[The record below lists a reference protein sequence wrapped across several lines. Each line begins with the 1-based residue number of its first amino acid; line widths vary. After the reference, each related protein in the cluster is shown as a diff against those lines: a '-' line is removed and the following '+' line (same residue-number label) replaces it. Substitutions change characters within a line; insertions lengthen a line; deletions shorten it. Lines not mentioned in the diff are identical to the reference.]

1 MTRYRRPRFALAL
14 FLLAW
19 AMAPIAGYATSIA
32 QQAQELMQRRATQ
45 DGPGL
50 TVLIA
55 KGDKAIFRSARGRAQ
70 IELGVP
76 LSPDKV
82 FRIASITKMFTA
94 AMVLKLAALGQLSI
108 DDTLAKY
115 LPDFPSAG
123 QITLRQLLGHTS
135 GVSDIV
141 SDVQPGFSRRDVDT
155 ATLIAEIRKRP
166 PDFSPGA
173 RWAYSNAGY
182 ILLGAV
188 IEKVTGK
195 PWHEAMR
202 GELFDAAKLHRTG
215 YGSHSTLIAG
225 RVSGYTTDAQT
236 QQVANASFINSSV
249 PAAAGGLV
257 SDADD
262 LWRWMRALAAGRVI
276 GQDGFKQMTIP
287 GPELPGVSPMYRYGL
302 GMYLWRVRG
311 STMVG
316 HTGQINGFASFV
328 GYLPAEEIT
337 VVVLANDDTFDARTT
352 GMRLAAIAL
361 CRPFP
366 NVIGVTIP
374 EEMLHKL
381 AGAYR
386 ADDGSIETL
395 SIKDGKLYAQRDKRN
410 PVPLQMTAER
420 HLHFVPDELNYF
432 LPIYDDVGEIIRLDY
447 FADGDS
453 PLPSGTLHEPP
464 SPAHTT
470 FRRMKR

>member
-1 MTRYRRPRFALAL
+1 MTRYRRPRMALAL
-14 FLLAW
+14 FLLVW
-19 AMAPIAGYATSIA
+19 TTTPIAVGAATIA
-32 QQAQELMQRRATQ
+32 QQAQALMQRSATQ

-50 TVLIA
+50 AVLIA
-55 KGDKAIFRSARGRAQ
+55 KGDNVIFRDARGRAQ
-70 IELGVP
+70 IELGMP
-76 LSPDKV
+76 LSADQV
-82 FRIASITKMFTA
+82 FRIASVTKMFTA

-115 LPDFPSAG
+115 LPDFPGAG

-141 SDVQPGFSRRDVDT
+141 SDVQPGFSRRDVNT
-155 ATLIAEIRKRP
+155 AALIAEIRKRP

-188 IEKVTGK
+188 IEKVMGK

-202 GELFDAAKLHRTG
+202 GELFDAAKLSRTG

-225 RVSGYTTDAQT
+225 RVSGYTTDPQT
-236 QQVANASFINSSV
+236 HQVANASFINSSV

-276 GQDGFKQMTIP
+276 GQDGFKQMITP
-287 GPELPGVSPMYRYGL
+287 GPDLPGISPMYRYGL

-311 STMVG
+311 SAMVG

-328 GYLPAEEIT
+328 GYLPAEGIT
-337 VVVLANDDTFDARTT
+337 IVALTNDDTFDARTM

-361 CRPFP
+361 GKPFP
-366 NVIGVTIP
+366 NVVGVTIS

-381 AGAYR
+381 AGTYR
-386 ADDGSIETL
+386 ADDGSTETL
-395 SIKDGKLYAQRDKRN
+395 SIKDGTLYAQRDTRM

-420 HLHFVPDELNYF
+420 HLHFVPDELSYF
-432 LPIYDDVGEIIRLDY
+432 LPVYDDGGKIVRLDY
-447 FADGDS
+447 FADEYI
-453 PLPSGTLHEPP
+453 PLPSGTLHEQP

>member
-1 MTRYRRPRFALAL
+1 MTRYRRPCMALAL

-19 AMAPIAGYATSIA
+19 AMAPTPVGAASIA
-32 QQAQELMQRRATQ
+32 QQTQELMQRSATQ

-50 TVLIA
+50 TVLVA
-55 KGDKAIFRSARGRAQ
+55 KGDKAIFRGARGRAQ

-76 LSPDKV
+76 LSADQV
-82 FRIASITKMFTA
+82 FRIASVTKTFTA

-115 LPDFPSAG
+115 LPDFPGAG

-155 ATLIAEIRKRP
+155 AALIAEIRKRP

-182 ILLGAV
+182 MLLGAV

-202 GELFDAAKLHRTG
+202 SELFDAAKLLRTG
-215 YGSHSTLIAG
+215 YGTHSTLIAG
-225 RVSGYTTDAQT
+225 RVSGYTTDPQMH
-236 QQVANASFINSSV
+236 QVNNASYVNSSV

-262 LWRWMRALAAGRVI
+262 LWRWMRALATGCVI
-276 GQDGFKQMTIP
+276 AQEGFKQMITA
-287 GPELPGVSPMYRYGL
+287 GPDLPGISPMYRYGL

-311 STMVG
+311 SAMVG

-337 VVVLANDDTFDARTT
+337 VVVLANDDTFDARTA

-361 CRPFP
+361 GKPFP
-366 NVIGVTIP
+366 NVVGVTIP

-381 AGAYR
+381 EGTYR

-395 SIKDGKLYAQRDKRN
+395 SIKDGKLYAQRDMHK

-420 HLHFVPDELNYF
+420 HLHFVPDELSYF
-432 LPIYDDVGEIIRLDY
+432 LPVYDEGGEVVRLDY
-447 FADGDS
+447 FADEYI
-453 PLPSGTLHEPP
+453 PLPSETLHEP
-464 SPAHTT
+464 SSSAHTT
-470 FRRMKR
+470 FRRVTR